1 MSGENRQKSSPKV
14 ELHIHLDGAVRAST
28 VWELAKKRGVEVPG
42 SNPEELAHI
51 ISSYERGDLF
61 SFLKAFG
68 IFTPTIVADKDAI
81 RRIAYELCEDKANEG
96 VVYLEMRISPHLL
109 ANAETSWYQDKVKDV
124 LSTRE
129 VMASIVE
136 GLEVGQRDFNIKVRL
151 IVSTTKQK
159 PEWAAECLQLCK
171 EFSPMTVAMDI
182 GGIENMPLDPAIIKA
197 FQEAERCGIHR
208 TIHAGEDGPT
218 SAGNVKEAI
227 ELLKAERI
235 GHGYHVLQDESIY
248 QMVKDLD
255 IHLEVCPTSS
265 VYTGSCDPDY
275 SKHPGVR
282 FTKDK
287 INFSLNTDDPLVFR
301 NTINDEFEIAK
312 KYFGLTDQAAIQ
324 VTLNA
329 ARSAFLPE
337 QEKLELIQQL
347 RAAYNLTNE

>member
-1 MSGENRQKSSPKV
+1 MDRENRQKESPKV
-14 ELHIHLDGAVRAST
+14 ELHIHLAGAVRAST

-51 ISSYERGDLF
+51 INNFERGDLS
-61 SFLKAFG
+61 SFLKTFG
-68 IFTPTIVADKDAI
+68 IFSPAFVGDKDAL
-81 RRIAYELCEDKANEG
+81 RRIAYEHCEDKANEG
-96 VVYLEMRISPHLL
+96 VVYFETRVSPHLL
-109 ANAETSWYQDKVKDV
+109 SNAQTTYHDKVKDV

-129 VMASIVE
+129 AMTSVLE
-136 GLEVGQRDFNIKVRL
+136 GLEAGQRDFNIKVRV
-151 IVSTTKQK
+151 IVATTKHK

-182 GGIENMPLDPAIIKA
+182 VGVEHMPLDPAIIKT
-197 FQEAERCGIHR
+197 FQEAELCGIHR
-208 TIHAGEDGPT
+208 TVHAGEDGPT

-235 GHGYHVLQDESIY
+235 GHGYHALQDASIY

-255 IHLEVCPTSS
+255 IHLELCPTSS

-329 ARSAFLPE
+329 ARSTFLPE
-337 QEKLELIQQL
+337 QGKLELIQQL
-347 RAAYNLTNE
+347 RAAYNLTE